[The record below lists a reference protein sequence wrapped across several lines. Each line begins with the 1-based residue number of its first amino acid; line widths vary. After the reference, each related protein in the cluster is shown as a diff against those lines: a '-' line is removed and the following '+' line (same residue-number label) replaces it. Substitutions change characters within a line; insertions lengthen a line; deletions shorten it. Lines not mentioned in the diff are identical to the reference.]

1 MNVQG
6 CAVEIS
12 VNGLSE
18 KIQNKIQYKSSLTPS
33 VLSVE
38 PFFGWQLGGDTIQIK
53 GSQFGSDPDQVSVLI
68 DKIAC
73 VVQSVNDSTITCVTG
88 NKGA

>member
-12 VNGLSE
+12 LNGLSE

-33 VLSVE
+33 VLRVE

-53 GSQFGSDPDQVSVLI
+53 GS
-68 DKIAC
+68 
-73 VVQSVNDSTITCVTG
+73 
-88 NKGA
+88 